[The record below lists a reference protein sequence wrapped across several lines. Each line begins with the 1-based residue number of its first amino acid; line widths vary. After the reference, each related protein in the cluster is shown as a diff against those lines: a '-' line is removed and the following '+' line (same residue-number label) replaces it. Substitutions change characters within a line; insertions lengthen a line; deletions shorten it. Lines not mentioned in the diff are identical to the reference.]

1 LKKLLVV
8 VVFLLLFHPEA
19 FAKAKFQV
27 TVSIQPQVYFLEK
40 IGGERVKINLLVPA
54 GRNPA
59 TYAPTPLQIAK
70 LVKSNLYFSIGMPF
84 EKRLMP
90 KIKNIAR
97 KTRII
102 KTQQGIQKRQLEI
115 HHDTDS
121 SHNDQNHSEEHP
133 DKNHQF
139 GYDPH
144 IWLNP
149 LLVKIQAESIK
160 NALSEYDPAGASFY
174 KKNFLHFLSE
184 LDQLHIK
191 LKAILA
197 PLQGESIYVF
207 HPSYG
212 YFTDA
217 YGLKQKAIELEG
229 KRPKAKELA
238 QFIKNAKKESVQVI
252 FVQPQFDRNTARK
265 IAMSIKSKVVTL
277 DPLAKNYLLNMESM
291 ARKIFSS
298 LQ

>member
-1 LKKLLVV
+1 M
-8 VVFLLLFHPEA
+8 
-19 FAKAKFQV
+19 
-27 TVSIQPQVYFLEK
+27 EK
-40 IGGERVKINLLVPA
+40 HQDGDNR
-54 GRNPA
+54 
-59 TYAPTPLQIAK
+59 
-70 LVKSNLYFSIGMPF
+70 
-84 EKRLMP
+84 
-90 KIKNIAR
+90 
-97 KTRII
+97 
-102 KTQQGIQKRQLEI
+102 
-115 HHDTDS
+115 HDES
-121 SHNDQNHSEEHP
+121 NHSQIHS
-133 DKNHQF
+133 DSDHQT

-144 IWLNP
+144 IWLDP
-149 LLVKIQAESIK
+149 LLVKIQAETIK
-160 NALSEYDPAGASFY
+160 NALSEYDPTGASFY

-212 YFTDA
+212 YFTDV

-265 IAMSIKSKVVTL
+265 IAMSIKSRVVTL